1 MCTSRAEMGRVPD
14 SQSAR
19 AAGRHRSDSCT
30 LSLFSIITLS
40 RAASRA
46 HRAGELHTD
55 AHTVSPDARTGLAHS
70 GHGGASADQ
79 IRPRAI
85 GPPRSPDPA
94 RAARAQAGSR
104 AARKRHHAP
113 SHATEIG
120 DRRRT
125 VTFFYYILV
134 LYETIF
140 NTLQMNLR
148 PHIAI
153 YTRTA
158 LRAEFRLPVVE
169 RGVARFPAQE
179 RAVRGV

>member
-1 MCTSRAEMGRVPD
+1 VYFTSGDGSSPRLPVRTRRGSTPVGLVYALAIQYHYAKPSGQPRA
-14 SQSAR
+14 
-19 AAGRHRSDSCT
+19 
-30 LSLFSIITLS
+30 
-40 RAASRA
+40 
-46 HRAGELHTD
+46 ELHTD
-55 AHTVSPDARTGLAHS
+55 AHAVSPDARTGLAHS

-94 RAARAQAGSR
+94 AARASR
-104 AARKRHHAP
+104 ASRNAQAP
-113 SHATEIG
+113 TEIG
-120 DRRRT
+120 DRRKEP
-125 VTFFYYILV
+125 FFYYMLV

>member
-94 RAARAQAGSR
+94 AARASR
-104 AARKRHHAP
+104 ATARASP
-113 SHATEIG
+113 SASTLGVGEIG

-125 VTFFYYILV
+125 VTFFYYMLV

>member
-1 MCTSRAEMGRVPD
+1 MYFTSGDGSSPRLPVRTRRGSTPV
-14 SQSAR
+14 
-19 AAGRHRSDSCT
+19 GT

-46 HRAGELHTD
+46 QSSTDHTD
-55 AHTVSPDARTGLAHS
+55 AHAVSPDARTGLAHS
-70 GHGGASADQ
+70 GHGEASADQ

-85 GPPRSPDPA
+85 GPPRSPDPSP
-94 RAARAQAGSR
+94 RGR
-104 AARKRHHAP
+104 ARKPRKGKARHAH
-113 SHATEIG
+113 G
-120 DRRRT
+120 DRWIAEEP
-125 VTFFYYILV
+125 FFYYMLV

-179 RAVRGV
+179 RAVRGVWLGVVE